1 MYFVA
6 LYNVDAEYDR
16 SRDDSYIHAVIE
28 REYTPL
34 AVMDWQTARKVASD
48 LKDDLQYAGSYLQ
61 VWAHE
66 SGTEVSE
73 FSGWLDDLIAA
84 GKAHRLY

>member
-6 LYNVDAEYDR
+6 LYCVDAEYDR
-16 SRDDSYIHAVIE
+16 TRDDIHIHAAIE
-28 REYTPL
+28 REYTP
-34 AVMDWQTARKVASD
+34 VMAADWQTARKVASA

-66 SGTEVSE
+66 SDTEVSE
-73 FSGWLDDLIAA
+73 FTGWLDDLIDA